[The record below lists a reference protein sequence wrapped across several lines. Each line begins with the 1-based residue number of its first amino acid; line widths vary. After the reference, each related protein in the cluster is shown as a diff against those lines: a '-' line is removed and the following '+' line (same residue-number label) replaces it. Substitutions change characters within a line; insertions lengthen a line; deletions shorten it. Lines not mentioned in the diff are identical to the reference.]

1 MPTLLIIFGMR
12 FFFYLDEHEPI
23 HVHVN
28 CNGKRAKL
36 LLVPDVEIAYNHGL
50 KEQEIRNAVEICK
63 LYREEFIR
71 EWNRRFDNE
80 EVDNGKN

>member
-1 MPTLLIIFGMR
+1 MR

-36 LLVPDVEIAYNHGL
+36 LFVPDVEIAYNHGL